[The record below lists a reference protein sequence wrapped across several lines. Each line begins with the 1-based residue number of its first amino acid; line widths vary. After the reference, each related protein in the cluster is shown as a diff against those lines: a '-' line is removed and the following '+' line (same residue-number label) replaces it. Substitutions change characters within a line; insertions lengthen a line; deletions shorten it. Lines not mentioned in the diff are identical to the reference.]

1 MLGEGRGPTLG
12 PGGKANKKGRVTLL
26 GCMQGQGGMG
36 CWGVTSGLCDVHSDS
51 VVIAMG
57 WADKHR
63 QVIDWDMAMG

>member
-1 MLGEGRGPTLG
+1 
-12 PGGKANKKGRVTLL
+12 
-26 GCMQGQGGMG
+26 MG

-63 QVIDWDMAMG
+63 QVIDWDMATGRDKGAPSYRGRC